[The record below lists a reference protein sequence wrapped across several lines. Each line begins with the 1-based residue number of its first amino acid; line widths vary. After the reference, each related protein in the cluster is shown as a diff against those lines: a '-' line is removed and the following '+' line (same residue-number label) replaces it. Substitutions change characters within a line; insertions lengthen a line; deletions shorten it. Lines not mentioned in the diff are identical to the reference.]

1 MLPFYF
7 PWKHKKSSGFLM
19 VSRGTKEEY
28 YKPGQNMLHKVK
40 NYSKT
45 GQDFKNVIS
54 NFACFPTAIV
64 NG

>member
-1 MLPFYF
+1 
-7 PWKHKKSSGFLM
+7 M

-40 NYSKT
+40 NYSKI

-54 NFACFPTAIV
+54 NFYLIFRVFLTDIV
-64 NG
+64 NINFWNEDWALLNV